1 MKRVIQKDNAV
12 ITEIDGVVVGINEG
26 RDRQHEIVVQGQL
39 ETRTYNAPY
48 TARLKVAIN
57 DQVERGQELTE
68 GSIDPKELI
77 KVKDVM
83 CCSRILAARSSKSIS
98 YARC

>member
-1 MKRVIQKDNAV
+1 MKLLSKVK
-12 ITEIDGVVVGINEG
+12 
-26 RDRQHEIVVQGQL
+26 L
-39 ETRTYNAPY
+39 ETRTYTAPY
-48 TARLKVAIN
+48 TARLKVAVN

-77 KVKDVM
+77 KVKDV
-83 CCSRILAARSSKSIS
+83 RAVQEYITERSSKSIS

>member
-1 MKRVIQKDNAV
+1 MKVVID
-12 ITEIDGVVVGINEG
+12 
-26 RDRQHEIVVQGQL
+26 QHEIVVQGAV

-48 TARLKVAIN
+48 TARLKVAVN

-77 KVKDVM
+77 KVKDVTY
-83 CCSRILAARSSKSIS
+83 CSRILAERSSKSIP